1 VVWNPPSIWPAE
13 VKLAAPMFGLAT
25 LIALALALQ
34 GLIAADI
41 ISRYVV
47 PPPSDVL
54 VAFGRL
60 IVAEHV
66 PARFLLTS
74 VETFAAGLLILLT
87 GLPLAF
93 WLHQSRPLRRA
104 FEPWVAA
111 WAAAPLVLAYP
122 LFLVLFGRSSV
133 TIVILGFAAGCAP
146 MILKTVEGLSATR
159 SVLIDVGRSLRLTQ
173 WQMFR
178 KILFPAAMPT
188 IFAGLRLGLT
198 FSLINIVGAEF
209 LINLGGLGQL
219 INELAERYDLPG
231 TYAAIC
237 FVVLASVLFFV
248 CLEHIERW
256 LLRVHG

>member
-1 VVWNPPSIWPAE
+1 VVWKPPRTWPDE
-13 VKLAAPMFGLAT
+13 MKLVAPVVGLAT
-25 LIALALALQ
+25 LIAIGIALQ
-34 GLIAADI
+34 GLIAADV

-54 VAFGRL
+54 AAFGRI
-60 IVAEHV
+60 IVEEHV

-74 VETFAAGLLILLT
+74 VETFAAGLLILLV
-87 GLPLAF
+87 GVPLAF
-93 WLHQSRPLRRA
+93 WLYQSRPMRRA

-146 MILKTVEGLSATR
+146 MILKTVEGLAATR

-173 WQMFR
+173 GQMFQ

-188 IFAGLRLGLT
+188 IFTGLRLGLT
-198 FSLINIVGAEF
+198 FSLINIVGVEF

-231 TYAAIC
+231 TYAAIW
-237 FVVLASVLFFV
+237 FVVLVSMLFFV
-248 CLEHIERW
+248 CMEQIERW

>member
-1 VVWNPPSIWPAE
+1 V
-13 VKLAAPMFGLAT
+13 
-25 LIALALALQ
+25 IALAPVFGLLTLLAAGGALQ
-34 GLIAADI
+34 ALIATDV

-54 VAFGRL
+54 AALGR
-60 IVAEHV
+60 IVIDEHV

-74 VETFAAGLLILLT
+74 VETFAAGLLILAV
-87 GLPLAF
+87 GVPLGF
-93 WLHQSRPLRRA
+93 WLYHSRLLRRA

-133 TIVILGFAAGCAP
+133 TIVILGFAAGAAP
-146 MILKTVEGLSATR
+146 VILKTVEGLAATR
-159 SVLIDVGRSLRLTQ
+159 AVLIDVGRSLRLTQ
-173 WQMFR
+173 GQMFR
-178 KILFPAAMPT
+178 MILFPAAMPS
-188 IFAGLRLGLT
+188 IFTGLRLGLT
-198 FSLINIVGAEF
+198 FSLINIVGVEF

-237 FVVLASVLFFV
+237 FVLLASVLFFA
-248 CLEHIERW
+248 CMEHIERW
-256 LLRVHG
+256 LQRARG

>member
-1 VVWNPPSIWPAE
+1 V
-13 VKLAAPMFGLAT
+13 
-25 LIALALALQ
+25 IALAPVFGLLTLLAAGAVLQ
-34 GLIAADI
+34 ALIATDV

-54 VAFGRL
+54 AALGR
-60 IVAEHV
+60 IVIDEHV

-74 VETFAAGLLILLT
+74 VETFAAGLLILAA
-87 GLPLAF
+87 GIPLGF
-93 WLHQSRPLRRA
+93 WLYHSCLLRRA

-133 TIVILGFAAGCAP
+133 TIVILGFAAGAAP
-146 MILKTVEGLSATR
+146 VILKTVEGLAATR
-159 SVLIDVGRSLRLTQ
+159 AVLIDVGRSLRLTQ
-173 WQMFR
+173 GQMFR
-178 KILFPAAMPT
+178 MILFPAAMPS
-188 IFAGLRLGLT
+188 IFTGLRLGLT
-198 FSLINIVGAEF
+198 FSLINIVGVEF

-237 FVVLASVLFFV
+237 FVLLASVLFFA
-248 CLEHIERW
+248 CMEHIERW
-256 LLRVHG
+256 LQRARG